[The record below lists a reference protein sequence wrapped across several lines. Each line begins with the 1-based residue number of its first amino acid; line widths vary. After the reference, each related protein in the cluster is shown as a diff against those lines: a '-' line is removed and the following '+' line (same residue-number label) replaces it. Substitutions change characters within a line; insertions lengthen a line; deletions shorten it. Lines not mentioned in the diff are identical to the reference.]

1 MPSLTRPSFKL
12 PPFKLPPFK
21 VPSFKLPAY
30 RPSPRMEWVG
40 ALLMSLLIIFAFVW
54 AAWWV
59 LPHAPRADQIVYFRE
74 PAPPLNPDVW
84 TGPVPVFVMRPDHS
98 VIRHGT
104 ASLEKGRIRVEMFG
118 STVDEYADATQALL
132 ADPSLGILWGAAS
145 ENSQNELRR
154 RITNVQDQAA
164 QAVERVITSPVFTAD
179 YRPVLR
185 AMLTDAVSHA
195 WRDPRTQAA
204 LEGLLAN
211 AQPAMRRVLRGDVQ
225 EIMVSRLQTAVWEM
239 VRANWANAFGMPF
252 GYELDYE
259 PAIRA
264 MTATLSDPR
273 VQQVLVEFGRAQLET
288 AEARQMAERIAIG
301 VIDALMRDRR
311 VPAVVTQM
319 FWDPRLRNMLRP
331 FTDST
336 FALLGALP
344 QHLGGLGAQ
353 SSLNP
358 LAAHVFKAFA
368 VASRVPLILLVT
380 PEDKAR
386 LLRVEGDT
394 AIPLQPMGAGL

>member
-1 MPSLTRPSFKL
+1 MPTLTKPSFKL
-12 PPFKLPPFK
+12 PPFKMPPFK
-21 VPSFKLPAY
+21 APSFKLPAY
-30 RPSPRMEWVG
+30 RLSPGMEWAG
-40 ALLMSLLIIFAFVW
+40 ALLMSLAIIFGFVW

-59 LPHAPRADQIVYFRE
+59 LPHAPRNDQILFFRE
-74 PAPPLNPDVW
+74 PGPLNPDVW
-84 TGPVPVFVMRPDHS
+84 AGPVPVFVMRPDHS

-104 ASLEKGRIRVEMFG
+104 ASLYDGKIRVELF
-118 STVDEYADATQALL
+118 STTAGEYTDATQALL
-132 ADPSLGILWGAAS
+132 SDPSIGILWGAAT
-145 ENSQNELRR
+145 ETSQNELRR
-154 RITNVQDQAA
+154 RISAVQDEAA
-164 QAVERVITSPVFTAD
+164 LAIERVITSQVFTAD

-185 AMLTDAVSHA
+185 AMLTDAVSKA
-195 WRDPRTQAA
+195 WRDPRTQVA

-211 AQPAMRRVLRGDVQ
+211 AQPALRRALRGEVQ

-239 VRANWANAFGMPF
+239 LRANWANALGMPF
-252 GYELDYE
+252 GYQLDYE

-264 MTATLSDPR
+264 MTLTLSDPR
-273 VQQVLVEFGRAQLET
+273 VQQVMVEFGRTQLET

-319 FWDPRLRNMLRP
+319 FWDPRLRTMLRP
-331 FTDST
+331 FTDSA
-336 FALLGALP
+336 FNLLGALP

-386 LLRVEGDT
+386 LQRVEGDT
-394 AIPLQPMGAGL
+394 AVPLQPVGAGS

>member
-1 MPSLTRPSFKL
+1 MPALTRPSFKL
-12 PPFKLPPFK
+12 PSFKM
-21 VPSFKLPAY
+21 PSFKLPLFKVPAY
-30 RPSPRMEWVG
+30 RLSPRMQWASAVL
-40 ALLMSLLIIFAFVW
+40 ASLLIILGFVW
-54 AAWWV
+54 SAWWV
-59 LPHAPRADQIVYFRE
+59 LPHAPRANQILYFRE
-74 PAPPLNPDVW
+74 PAPLNPEVW
-84 TGPVPVFVMRPDHS
+84 SRPVPVFVMRPDHS

-104 ASLEKGRIRVEMFG
+104 ASLADGRIRIELFG
-118 STVDEYADATQALL
+118 STANEYTDATQALL

-145 ENSQNELRR
+145 ENSQGELRR
-154 RITNVQDQAA
+154 RISNVQDQAA
-164 QAVERVITSPVFTAD
+164 QAIERVITSPVFTAD

-195 WRDPRTQAA
+195 WRDPRTQTA

-225 EIMVSRLQTAVWEM
+225 DIMVSRLQTAIWEM
-239 VRANWANAFGMPF
+239 LRANWANAFGVPF

-264 MTATLSDPR
+264 ITATLSDPR
-273 VQQVLVEFGRAQLET
+273 VQQVLVEFGRTQLET
-288 AEARQMAERIAIG
+288 EEARRMAERIAIG
-301 VIDALMRDRR
+301 FIDALLRDRR

-319 FWDPRLRNMLRP
+319 FWDPRLRTMLRP
-331 FTDST
+331 FTDSA

-380 PEDKAR
+380 PDDLAR
-386 LLRVEGDT
+386 LQRMEGDD
-394 AIPLQPMGAGL
+394 AIPLQRVGAGS

>member
-1 MPSLTRPSFKL
+1 MPSMTRPSFRLPPVKL
-12 PPFKLPPFK
+12 P
-21 VPSFKLPAY
+21 SFRLPAY
-30 RPSPRMEWVG
+30 RPSPGLVWTGSVF
-40 ALLMSLLIIFAFVW
+40 MSLLIIAGFFW
-54 AAWWV
+54 SAWWV
-59 LPHAPRADQIVYFRE
+59 LPHPPRAEQILYYRTPV
-74 PAPPLNPDVW
+74 PQNPEVW
-84 TGPVPVFVMRPDHS
+84 SGPVPVFVMRPDHS

-104 ASLEKGRIRVEMFG
+104 ASLSDGSIRVELFG
-118 STVDEYADATQALL
+118 STADEYTDATQALL

-145 ENSQNELRR
+145 ETSQGELRR
-154 RITNVQDQAA
+154 RIVNVQDQAA
-164 QAVERVITSPVFTAD
+164 LAIERVITSAVFTAD

-204 LEGLLAN
+204 LQGLLAN
-211 AQPAMRRVLRGDVQ
+211 AQPALQRVLRGDVQ
-225 EIMVSRLQTAVWEM
+225 DIMVSRLSTAVWEM
-239 VRANWANAFGMPF
+239 LRANWANALGMPF
-252 GYELDYE
+252 GYDLNYE

-264 MTATLSDPR
+264 MTLTLSDPR

-288 AEARQMAERIAIG
+288 AEARQMAERLAIG
-301 VIDALMRDRR
+301 IIDALLRDRR
-311 VPAVVTQM
+311 IPAVVTQM
-319 FWDPRLRNMLRP
+319 FWDPRLRTMLRP
-331 FTDST
+331 FTDSA

-380 PEDKAR
+380 PADKAR
-386 LLRVEGDT
+386 LQRVEGDET
-394 AIPLQPMGAGL
+394 VPLQRIGAGL

>member
-1 MPSLTRPSFKL
+1 MPLLTRPPFRMLPLKL
-12 PPFKLPPFK
+12 PPFR
-21 VPSFKLPAY
+21 VPAY
-30 RPSPRMEWVG
+30 RPSPGMRWAGGV
-40 ALLMSLLIIFAFVW
+40 LMSLLIIFGFIW

-59 LPHAPRADQIVYFRE
+59 LPHAPRPDQILYFRE
-74 PAPPLNPDVW
+74 PTPQNPEVW
-84 TGPVPVFVMRPDHS
+84 AGPVPVFVMRPDHS

-104 ASLEKGRIRVEMFG
+104 ASLQNGRIRVELFS
-118 STVDEYADATQALL
+118 STASEHTDATQALL
-132 ADPSLGILWGAAS
+132 ADPNLGILWGAAS
-145 ENSQNELRR
+145 ERSQGELRR
-154 RITNVQDQAA
+154 RIMNVQDQAA
-164 QAVERVITSPVFTAD
+164 QAVERIITSAVFNAD

-185 AMLTDAVSHA
+185 AMLTDAISQA

-204 LEGLLAN
+204 LEGLLTK
-211 AQPAMRRVLRGDVQ
+211 AQPAMRRALNGEVQ
-225 EIMVSRLQTAVWEM
+225 AIMVSRLQTAVWEM
-239 VRANWANAFGMPF
+239 LRANWANALGMPF
-252 GYELDYE
+252 GYDLDYE

-273 VQQVLVEFGRAQLET
+273 VQQVLLEFGRTQLET

-301 VIDALMRDRR
+301 VIDALLRDRR

-319 FWDPRLRNMLRP
+319 FWDPRLRTMLRP

-380 PEDKAR
+380 PDDMAR
-386 LLRVEGDT
+386 LQRMEGDA
-394 AIPLQPMGAGL
+394 AIPLQRVETGS